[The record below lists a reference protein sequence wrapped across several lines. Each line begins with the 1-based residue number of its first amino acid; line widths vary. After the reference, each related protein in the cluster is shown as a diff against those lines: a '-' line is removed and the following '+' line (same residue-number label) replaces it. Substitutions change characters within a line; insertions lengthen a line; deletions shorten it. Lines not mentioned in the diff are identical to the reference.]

1 MRRNGHPLKKGGKE
15 SASVA
20 WITISNIM
28 TEKVYSTRTQLFV
41 SKRPCC
47 GLYVKQV
54 KFCLTLIVH
63 FDVT

>member
-54 KFCLTLIVH
+54 
-63 FDVT
+63 